1 MCSKSF
7 PKARSDMGYTICTS
21 CSTEEKK
28 VGHIIYPH
36 KTGAYVQVMDKSTH
50 SELNKL
56 DRRGYKGS
64 GSYKHY
70 KTIVK
75 KKVEDENKTAR
86 RLDRD
91 PKVTPDTSS
100 DNIVHIPYSKVH
112 TMVMSYYDEWGYEKT
127 LDYLRQLNR
136 NGDIALMQRV
146 KLQDIVTERYLKPSP
161 RALARK
167 FNKQIT

>member
-1 MCSKSF
+1 
-7 PKARSDMGYTICTS
+7 MGYTICTS

-50 SELNKL
+50 SKLNKL
-56 DRRGYKGS
+56 DRRGYKSS

-100 DNIVHIPYSKVH
+100 DNI
-112 TMVMSYYDEWGYEKT
+112 
-127 LDYLRQLNR
+127 